1 MRLVKSESVSWK
13 GTVKNMELKMTEI
26 SQANYDAAVSD
37 ILTIQ
42 DAVRYLEKEAKTR
55 TLRSKLEKFSRGK
68 DLRNILVQGLL
79 ENDTRRKKDS
89 VERRVRGW
97 LSDGE
102 KIRSI
107 KKQDAIEVSFILG
120 LSIEEAD
127 QLVSMISEEALHYRS
142 PDEIVYI
149 FALKQGMPYK
159 EAMGL
164 GERMKGILSKVKE
177 SEEVSEEN
185 FTPMMRS
192 EIDALQSEEE
202 LADYLEHAVGR
213 LGRYHNYAYREFMDR
228 LKMLEEPLSEDMWT
242 VGGSIDKERLTIRD
256 ILREYLFERNVLYA
270 KERAGKKKGKGRE
283 KEEDNQLTEEEKIV
297 FTKIQENVSAS
308 WPDESMLSKMKCRKA
323 DVTRK
328 VLILLFLA
336 TDEGMDWS
344 EEEWDWAD
352 SSGDRTTL
360 SFERAEKGET
370 AGYIYEDMDMC
381 LTRDDVFE
389 DLYVRLNYMLSLCGF
404 APLDPRSPFD
414 WLILYCICVEDMLEM
429 DVRMRGI
436 FKEMFGERKEV
447 KKEVSVGGNQNQVHD
462 YADDIL

>member
-1 MRLVKSESVSWK
+1 MIKGESASWK
-13 GTVKNMELKMTEI
+13 GMVKSMELKMTEI
-26 SQANYDAAVSD
+26 SQANYDAAISD

-55 TLRSKLEKFSRGK
+55 TLRSKLEKFSRGR
-68 DLRNILVQGLL
+68 DLRSILVQGLL
-79 ENDTRRKKDS
+79 ENDSKRKKDS

-102 KIRSI
+102 KIRSL

-127 QLVSMISEEALHYRS
+127 QFVAMVSEEALHYRS

-149 FALKQGMPYK
+149 FALKQGMSYI
-159 EAMGL
+159 EAAGL
-164 GERMKGILSKVKE
+164 NGRMKEILSRVEE
-177 SEEVSEEN
+177 SEDASEEN
-185 FTPMMRS
+185 FTPMIRS
-192 EIDALQSEEE
+192 EITALQTEEE

-228 LKMLEEPLSEDMWT
+228 LKMLEEPLCEDTWT
-242 VGGSIDKERLTIRD
+242 VGGDIEKERLTIRD

-270 KERAGKKKGKGRE
+270 KERAGKKKGK
-283 KEEDNQLTEEEKIV
+283 EEGNKPTEEEKLV

-308 WPDESMLSKMKCRKA
+308 WPDESMLSKMKYRKA

-344 EEEWDWAD
+344 DAWLDGAD
-352 SSGDRTTL
+352 SCDSGASL
-360 SFERAEKGET
+360 SFERKEKDET
-370 AGYIYEDMDMC
+370 AEYIYEDLDMGMS
-381 LTRDDVFE
+381 REDVFE

-414 WLILYCICVEDMLEM
+414 WLILYCICVDDMFEV

-436 FKEMFGERKEV
+436 FKEMFR
-447 KKEVSVGGNQNQVHD
+447 
-462 YADDIL
+462 